1 MQNLTAGKNGWMQHN
16 AAGFDLK
23 SVNPALY
30 DKQFEKWLTINWC
43 ARLPRCPDL
52 VNQIQSHRLA
62 APKLLATAGLF
73 SLLISAGAQ
82 ANSFNLGDIDGLYNV
97 RLTYGLLYRLDDA
110 DSDLIAF
117 ASGGE
122 FPSANADDGNLNYSS
137 GVVSNMLRATGELA
151 LSRGALGIYV
161 RGAAFYD
168 FQTEGSGPDR
178 TDFSGSAEN
187 FVGSDVELRESYVN
201 LNLSPGGMP
210 IVLRAGQQILNWSET
225 AFVRGGLDTI
235 NPADLVTALQPAGT
249 IEDLRNPQRMVWA
262 AANISE
268 TFSMEAYYQ
277 YEWQPVEL
285 PPVGW
290 YFSGNDA
297 VGAEGMGS
305 WLYGNG
311 NISDL
316 GTDLD
321 DYYQLPEGTLGF
333 DQDFQRLPGDR
344 RETPDD
350 GGQYGV
356 ALIGVFPGSNAVKVG
371 VHYLR
376 YHSRL
381 PLLSSRT
388 ADADAVLETAEPFV
402 AARAAGLESVYLG
415 EGLDPADAAVRGRQA
430 AEELTVSGYANA
442 ASLYAEYPE
451 DIDMIGFSF
460 ATSVLRTGSL
470 VSGELTHHFDYP
482 FQINPSTVTQAA
494 LSPVLFDDSI
504 GDTSLG
510 EYGASEVVV
519 GYERF
524 DRSQLSLQL
533 AQIFRGRFWA
543 DQLVVSADLAW
554 VKVYDLPNR
563 GEAQLTSS
571 DGDSWGYR
579 LQVAAAYFGVG
590 GGVNVEPFV
599 AFSHDVDGTTPGPVS
614 TFVEER
620 KIIAMGIR
628 GTYINRFSAE
638 LRYVSFFDGGRTNTL
653 RDRDYLRLQ
662 LSYSL

>member
-1 MQNLTAGKNGWMQHN
+1 M
-16 AAGFDLK
+16 
-23 SVNPALY
+23 NPALY
-30 DKQFEKWLTINWC
+30 DKRMNRWLTID
-43 ARLPRCPDL
+43 AYTYLSRFPDP
-52 VNQIQSHRLA
+52 VTQIKSHRSS
-62 APKLLATAGLF
+62 APFVLLTAGMI
-73 SLLISAGAQ
+73 SLLFGARAL
-82 ANSFNLGDIDGLYNV
+82 ANSFNVGDIDGLYNMRV
-97 RLTYGLLYRLDDA
+97 TYGLLYRLDDA

-122 FPSANADDGNLNYSS
+122 FPSANGDDGNLNYSS

-151 LSRGALGIYV
+151 LSRGALGVYL

-225 AFVRGGLDTI
+225 AFVRGGLDII

-290 YFSGNDA
+290 YFSGSDA
-297 VGAEGMGS
+297 LGAEGMGD

-321 DYYQLPEGTLGF
+321 DYFQLPEGTLGF
-333 DQDFQRLPGDR
+333 DQEFQRLSGDR

-350 GGQYGV
+350 TGQYGV
-356 ALIGVFPGSNAVKVG
+356 ALIGVFPGRNSVKAG
-371 VHYLR
+371 LHYLR

-388 ADADAVLETAEPFV
+388 ADDESVLETAEPFV
-402 AARAAGLESVYLG
+402 AARAAALESVYLG
-415 EGLDPADAAVRGRQA
+415 EGLDPAEAAVRGRQA
-430 AEELTVSGYANA
+430 AEELTVSGYVNE
-442 ASLYAEYPE
+442 ASLYAAYPE

-460 ATSVLRTGSL
+460 ATSVLKTGSL
-470 VSGELTHHFDYP
+470 LSGELTHHFDYP
-482 FQINPSTVTQAA
+482 FQINPNTVTQAA

-533 AQIFRGRFWA
+533 AQVYRGRIWA

-554 VKVYDLPNR
+554 VKVYDLPNQ

-579 LQVAAAYFGVG
+579 LQVSAAYFGVG

-614 TFVEER
+614 TFIEER
-620 KIIAMGIR
+620 KVLAMGVR

-638 LRYVSFFDGGRTNTL
+638 LRYVSFFDGGRANTL